1 MCLFVVFSFCLHQ
14 LVLEPNDSWWLFCF
28 VVCCIT
34 TMARKYCRIR
44 GSCIGGDEEVP
55 SQEKKHLGTSVL
67 FPSISVFVIGNLN
80 GRINDGTN
88 YIKVLC

>member
-1 MCLFVVFSFCLHQ
+1 MRRFPL
-14 LVLEPNDSWWLFCF
+14 
-28 VVCCIT
+28 
-34 TMARKYCRIR
+34 RK
-44 GSCIGGDEEVP
+44 
-55 SQEKKHLGTSVL
+55 KKHLGTSVL